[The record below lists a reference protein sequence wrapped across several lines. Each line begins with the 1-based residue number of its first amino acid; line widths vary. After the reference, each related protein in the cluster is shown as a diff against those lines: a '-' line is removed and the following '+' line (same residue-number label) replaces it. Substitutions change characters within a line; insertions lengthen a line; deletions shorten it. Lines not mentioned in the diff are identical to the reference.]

1 MRWRPCS
8 VTNNK
13 PGDVCLA
20 AGAKINLLGLL
31 LGQRSLGHRD
41 GCFKFRMH
49 KWKVFA
55 AFIHLCIQHTPL
67 LACMY
72 WESYPVLNNRLS
84 ANKLLP
90 VCLFT
95 ERGSVP
101 HLRGGLMEVSVPFS
115 EGKFFPLPLQ
125 NIWVISPSL
134 PGVGGFSFH
143 TSNWPSSHIATV
155 KLTQ

>member
-13 PGDVCLA
+13 PGDVCLPA
-20 AGAKINLLGLL
+20 EAKINILGLL

-49 KWKVFA
+49 KWKVFTV
-55 AFIHLCIQHTPL
+55 FIHLFVQNMPL

-95 ERGSVP
+95 GGSIP
-101 HLRGGLMEVSVPFS
+101 HFRGGLMEASILFS
-115 EGKFFPLPLQ
+115 EVKLLPLPLQ
-125 NIWVISPSL
+125 NTQIIPPSL

-155 KLTQ
+155 KLTR